1 MERIEIVKVIDNFL
15 PEDIFYSLQNLM
27 KSNTF
32 PWYFQDAYLYDLE
45 NTSLDNYQF
54 THSFFG
60 KVWVESM
67 GETESYS
74 PYNKLLIP
82 ILDKFK
88 VKKLEK
94 VKANLNPRTSTHVE
108 GGYHIDMENV
118 TTSILYMNTN
128 NGWTEFEGGDK
139 IKCVKNRLI
148 TFDSNLIHSGYT
160 CTDQKI
166 KMVINFNYGKN

>member
-60 KVWVESM
+60 KVWVEST
-67 GETESYS
+67 G
-74 PYNKLLIP
+74 
-82 ILDKFK
+82 
-88 VKKLEK
+88 
-94 VKANLNPRTSTHVE
+94 
-108 GGYHIDMENV
+108 
-118 TTSILYMNTN
+118 
-128 NGWTEFEGGDK
+128 
-139 IKCVKNRLI
+139 
-148 TFDSNLIHSGYT
+148 
-160 CTDQKI
+160 
-166 KMVINFNYGKN
+166 